1 MKKSEIKKSRFY
13 NEDILDRFDKSL
25 RRDKSRD
32 IIKGNFLLKNKIQ
45 YNEMLF
51 DFLNSKVRDL
61 FSDFVVKM
69 NNKNQSLFIEGSK
82 KDVLKSNRLYRKYIF
97 LENDRY

>member
-1 MKKSEIKKSRFY
+1 MKKLEIKKSRFY

-32 IIKGNFLLKNKIQ
+32 FIKGNFLLKNKIQ

-82 KDVLKSNRLYRKYIF
+82 KKIEVRKMF
-97 LENDRY
+97 

>member
-51 DFLNSKVRDL
+51 DFLNSRVRDL

-82 KDVLKSNRLYRKYIF
+82 KKIEVRKMF
-97 LENDRY
+97 

>member
-1 MKKSEIKKSRFY
+1 MKKIERKKSKFY
-13 NEDILDRFDKSL
+13 KEDVLDRFEKSL
-25 RRDKSRD
+25 KRDKSKD

-82 KDVLKSNRLYRKYIF
+82 KKIEVRKMF
-97 LENDRY
+97 

>member
-1 MKKSEIKKSRFY
+1 MEG
-13 NEDILDRFDKSL
+13 FDKSL

-82 KDVLKSNRLYRKYIF
+82 KKIEVRKMF
-97 LENDRY
+97 

>member
-1 MKKSEIKKSRFY
+1 MKKLKKKKSRFY

-51 DFLNSKVRDL
+51 DFLNSRVRDL

-82 KDVLKSNRLYRKYIF
+82 KKIEVRKMF
-97 LENDRY
+97 

>member
-1 MKKSEIKKSRFY
+1 MKKLKKKKSRFY

-25 RRDKSRD
+25 KRDKSKD

-82 KDVLKSNRLYRKYIF
+82 KKIEVRKMF
-97 LENDRY
+97 

>member
-1 MKKSEIKKSRFY
+1 MKKLKRKKSEFY

-82 KDVLKSNRLYRKYIF
+82 KKIEVRKMF
-97 LENDRY
+97 

>member
-1 MKKSEIKKSRFY
+1 LKKLKKLKRKKSEFY

-51 DFLNSKVRDL
+51 DFLNSRVRDL

-69 NNKNQSLFIEGSK
+69 NNKSQSLFIEGSK
-82 KDVLKSNRLYRKYIF
+82 KKIEVRKMF
-97 LENDRY
+97 

>member
-1 MKKSEIKKSRFY
+1 MKKLEIKKSRFY

-82 KDVLKSNRLYRKYIF
+82 KKIEVRKMF
-97 LENDRY
+97 

>member
-45 YNEMLF
+45 YNEILF
-51 DFLNSKVRDL
+51 DFLNSRVRDL

-82 KDVLKSNRLYRKYIF
+82 KKIEVRKMF
-97 LENDRY
+97 

>member
-82 KDVLKSNRLYRKYIF
+82 KKIEVRKMF
-97 LENDRY
+97 

>member
-1 MKKSEIKKSRFY
+1 MKKLKRKKSEFY

-51 DFLNSKVRDL
+51 DFLNSRVRDL

-82 KDVLKSNRLYRKYIF
+82 KKIEVRKMF
-97 LENDRY
+97 

>member
-1 MKKSEIKKSRFY
+1 MKKIERKKSKFY
-13 NEDILDRFDKSL
+13 KEDVLDRFEKSL
-25 RRDKSRD
+25 KRDKSKD
-32 IIKGNFLLKNKIQ
+32 IIKGNFLMNNKIK

-51 DFLNSKVRDL
+51 DFLNSRVRDL

-82 KDVLKSNRLYRKYIF
+82 KKIEVRKMF
-97 LENDRY
+97 

>member
-1 MKKSEIKKSRFY
+1 MKKLKRKKSGFY

-82 KDVLKSNRLYRKYIF
+82 KKIEVRKMF
-97 LENDRY
+97 